1 MPVET
6 ATVHPRGN
14 PGEVGGRGPA
24 DHVVSTKL
32 IHLIMPASFIYRDGG
47 LLYFY
52 SLVERKCKAKV
63 FKQK

>member
-24 DHVVSTKL
+24 DHVVS
-32 IHLIMPASFIYRDGG
+32 ASDPSILYRDLKGHSMDF
-47 LLYFY
+47 LLHPAPESF
-52 SLVERKCKAKV
+52 
-63 FKQK
+63 